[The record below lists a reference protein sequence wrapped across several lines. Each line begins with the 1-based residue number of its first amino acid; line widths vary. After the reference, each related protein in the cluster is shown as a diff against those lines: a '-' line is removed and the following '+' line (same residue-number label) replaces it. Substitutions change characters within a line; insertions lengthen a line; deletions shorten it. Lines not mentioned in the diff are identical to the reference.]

1 MLLSTLNL
9 GILAHVDAGKTTLSE
24 RLLHAAGVIGSVGRV
39 DHGTTVTDSL
49 DLERRRGI
57 TIRTAVA
64 ALNISGVPV
73 NLVDTPGHPDFIA
86 EVDRVLGVLDGAVLV
101 VSAVEGVQPQ
111 TRTLLRALQRRQI
124 PCLLFVNKIDRRG
137 ADVPAVQQ
145 EIERRLGVRT
155 IAMGRVERGGTSA
168 ARVVPYAP
176 DAPVLRDSL
185 VEVLTDLDEGLLRAY
200 VEGGVGAEAGRW
212 RTELVRQTRR
222 CAVYPVFAGSAL
234 TGSGIDALTAGIAEL
249 LPAADGDPDG
259 PVAGSIFKIERGGA
273 GEKICYA
280 RMFTGTLGLRD
291 QVNGAGDKVTA
302 LQVFDRERWT
312 TGDHLAAT
320 RIGKVWGL
328 SHARV
333 GDAVGPPRS
342 GHTRPEFGLPMLES
356 VIEPVHEHDQVALR
370 GALAQLAEQDPLI
383 NVRDD
388 EGQHELTVSLFGEV
402 QREVLQATLAEEYG
416 LEVVLRTA
424 RPLYIERPRREGEAV
439 EVLFGPGNPF
449 RATVGLRVAPAPAG
463 SGVSFRHEI
472 DHRAAPLYVYRTL
485 RDFIQAMEHYVV
497 DTLREG
503 LSGWQVT
510 DCAVTLFASGYS
522 SPDGP
527 PSTRGPLSTAAD
539 FRKLT
544 PIVVLAA
551 LDAAGTDVC
560 APVSRVRME
569 APTATM
575 GALLTALGGL
585 VADIGSPVVQG
596 DAVVLDAVLPATEV
610 QVLRRKL
617 PELTSGDGF
626 LDAQPAGYRPVHG
639 ERPWRRRTTVDPRD
653 REAYVAAV
661 RPS

>member
-1 MLLSTLNL
+1 VLLSTLNL

-111 TRTLLRALQRRQI
+111 TRTLLRALQRRHI

-200 VEGGVGAEAGRW
+200 VEGGVGADAGRW

-302 LQVFDRERWT
+302 LQVFDRGRWT
-312 TGDHLAAT
+312 TGDHWPRPGSERSGGSATPGSGTRLDPPGAAT
-320 RIGKVWGL
+320 PG
-328 SHARV
+328 
-333 GDAVGPPRS
+333 RS
-342 GHTRPEFGLPMLES
+342 SVSRCWSRSSSPCTSTTRW
-356 VIEPVHEHDQVALR
+356 R
-370 GALAQLAEQDPLI
+370 C
-383 NVRDD
+383 
-388 EGQHELTVSLFGEV
+388 
-402 QREVLQATLAEEYG
+402 
-416 LEVVLRTA
+416 
-424 RPLYIERPRREGEAV
+424 
-439 EVLFGPGNPF
+439 
-449 RATVGLRVAPAPAG
+449 
-463 SGVSFRHEI
+463 
-472 DHRAAPLYVYRTL
+472 AAPSPSSPSRTL
-485 RDFIQAMEHYVV
+485 
-497 DTLREG
+497 
-503 LSGWQVT
+503 
-510 DCAVTLFASGYS
+510 
-522 SPDGP
+522 
-527 PSTRGPLSTAAD
+527 
-539 FRKLT
+539 
-544 PIVVLAA
+544 
-551 LDAAGTDVC
+551 
-560 APVSRVRME
+560 
-569 APTATM
+569 
-575 GALLTALGGL
+575 
-585 VADIGSPVVQG
+585 
-596 DAVVLDAVLPATEV
+596 
-610 QVLRRKL
+610 
-617 PELTSGDGF
+617 
-626 LDAQPAGYRPVHG
+626 
-639 ERPWRRRTTVDPRD
+639 
-653 REAYVAAV
+653 
-661 RPS
+661 